1 MPSLIFLVVVG
12 AGKAQRLTTGRQR
25 PHVKCKVNE
34 KSSNSMDLV
43 LNLRKFK
50 YLIMMVKFPF
60 LDTRKTVV
68 EPGMLR

>member
-1 MPSLIFLVVVG
+1 MSVVLMPSLIFLVVVG
-12 AGKAQRLTTGRQR
+12 AGKAQRLTTGGQR

-50 YLIMMVKFPF
+50 I
-60 LDTRKTVV
+60 RC
-68 EPGMLR
+68 